1 MARRVTGNQEV
12 YLSVYLTHLLFP
24 AAGLIVRFLLG
35 AHELNV
41 KWECRVVCVC
51 MFLGFATLYLLHGI
65 WSKDGSVGIQR

>member
-1 MARRVTGNQEV
+1 MARRVTGNQEM

-41 KWECRVVCVC
+41 QWGCRVMCGC
-51 MFLGFATLYLLHGI
+51 MFLGFATLYILHDI
-65 WSKDGSVGIQR
+65 